1 MLTPEY
7 KVPCPEWLMKWSIR
21 KKIQV
26 QVPISIAKPFD
37 KNNMPKRWLTMLIPL
52 LGGGTTN
59 KVAMLRSAKYDVD
72 NIAVDGYMTSYFSK
86 FTKLE
91 ILKFDTIHKIWI
103 QGPRFQEY
111 MSYVFLLGM
120 QNQTIK
126 DRFARSL
133 RLGMQENNSVNFIL
147 DLEEEMEDEK

>member
-7 KVPCPEWLMKWSIR
+7 QVPCPEWLTVQKLR
-21 KKIQV
+21 KGEKV
-26 QVPISIAKPFD
+26 RVALSIAKPFD
-37 KNNMPKRWLTMLIPL
+37 KDNMPKRWLAMLIPL
-52 LGGGTTN
+52 LSGSTT
-59 KVAMLRSAKYDVD
+59 KVAMLKSAKYDVD
-72 NIAVDGYMTSYFSK
+72 KIAVDGYMTSYFSK

-111 MSYVFLLGM
+111 MSYIFLLSM
-120 QNQTIK
+120 QNQTIRE
-126 DRFARSL
+126 RFARSL
-133 RLGMQENNSVNFIL
+133 RLGLKENNSVNFIL